1 MLRVVE
7 SLAANY
13 IQDKMMYYRVGLTVF
28 ILLVSYLLI
37 TGHWLLETDTPIFS
51 FLPLGNLLT
60 WLALVSI
67 QVLILSLIKKPSK
80 MRYLIYP
87 SLSFAILWVPL
98 SVLLT
103 GNFKNNFSSET
114 PISFETWLLL
124 TGCSILVSVMSLLSY
139 YFLTVVRYWKQKK
152 AA

>member
-1 MLRVVE
+1 M
-7 SLAANY
+7 AANY
-13 IQDKMMYYRVGLTVF
+13 IQDKMMYFRVGLTVF

-37 TGHWLLETDTPIFS
+37 TGHWLLVTATPIFS

-60 WLALVSI
+60 WLALVSLNL
-67 QVLILSLIKKPSK
+67 LILSLIKKPSK
-80 MRYLIYP
+80 ARYFIYP
-87 SLSFAILWVPL
+87 SLSFAILWVPV

-114 PISFETWLLL
+114 LISFETWLLL
-124 TGCSILVSVMSLLSY
+124 TGCSILISMMTLLSY
-139 YFLTVVRYWKQKK
+139 YMLKVLRYWKQKK